1 MSYDE
6 QHYLD
11 EHRATYTG
19 FMKYMVYVGVGII
32 FVLAL
37 MAVLPV

>member
-6 QHYLD
+6 QRYLD
-11 EHRATYTG
+11 EHRITYGG

-37 MAVLPV
+37 MAVLLV

>member
-6 QHYLD
+6 QRYLD
-11 EHRATYTG
+11 EHQATYAG
-19 FMKYMVYVGVGII
+19 FMKYMTYVGVGII

-37 MAVLPV
+37 MAVLLV